1 MDTMTISQIIADP
14 AQFVDWLNFY
24 IHTYGPGTGPYLID
38 FTRF

>member
-14 AQFVDWLNFY
+14 GAFMDWFNFY

-38 FTRF
+38 FTQW